1 MKFRQYA
8 YFGRTFFA
16 NFVLLVPFCTAMIR
30 PHQLPICFGK
40 DRAFMR
46 RLLLFVLLMPT
57 SHSVLAQ
64 AVPLDIGRSTVRIHV
79 EKSGIFSAFAHNHT
93 IKAPLASGQLD
104 VEKHTISLVFNTRD
118 MKVLDPG
125 SKESERGEI
134 EQTMKSEKVLDVQRF
149 PKIHFTSTSVTPL
162 EGERYQVHGEL
173 TLHGVTKSVA
183 LPVSL
188 VHNVYTGSVKLRQ
201 TSFEITPVNI
211 AGGTI
216 KVKDEISV
224 EFEIVPGS
232 K

>member
-1 MKFRQYA
+1 MR
-8 YFGRTFFA
+8 RPLLC
-16 NFVLLVPFCTAMIR
+16 VLLISA
-30 PHQLPICFGK
+30 
-40 DRAFMR
+40 
-46 RLLLFVLLMPT
+46 
-57 SHSVLAQ
+57 SHLVVAQ
-64 AVPLDIGRSTVRIHV
+64 AVPLDIGRSIVRIHV

-93 IKAPLASGQLD
+93 IEAPLASGQLD

-134 EQTMKSEKVLDVQRF
+134 EQAMKSEKVLDVQRF
-149 PKIHFTSTSVTPL
+149 PEIHFTSTSVTPL
-162 EGERYQVHGEL
+162 DGERYRVRGEL
-173 TLHGVTKSVA
+173 TLHGVTKSVD

-188 VHNVYTGSVKLRQ
+188 VHDVYTGSVKLRQ

-211 AGGTI
+211 AGGTV

>member
-1 MKFRQYA
+1 
-8 YFGRTFFA
+8 
-16 NFVLLVPFCTAMIR
+16 
-30 PHQLPICFGK
+30 
-40 DRAFMR
+40 MR
-46 RLLLFVLLMPT
+46 RLLLFVLLIPA

-93 IKAPLASGQLD
+93 IEAPLASGQLD
-104 VEKHTISLVFNTRD
+104 VEKQTISLVFNTPD

-125 SKESERGEI
+125 TKESERGEI

-149 PKIHFTSTSVTPL
+149 PEIHFTSTSVRPL
-162 EGERYQVHGEL
+162 EGGRYQVRGEL
-173 TLHGVTKSVA
+173 TLHGVTKSVD

-188 VHNVYTGSVKLRQ
+188 VHDVYTGSVKFRQ
-201 TSFEITPVNI
+201 TGFGITPVNI
-211 AGGTI
+211 AGGTV

-224 EFEIVPGS
+224 EFEIAAGS